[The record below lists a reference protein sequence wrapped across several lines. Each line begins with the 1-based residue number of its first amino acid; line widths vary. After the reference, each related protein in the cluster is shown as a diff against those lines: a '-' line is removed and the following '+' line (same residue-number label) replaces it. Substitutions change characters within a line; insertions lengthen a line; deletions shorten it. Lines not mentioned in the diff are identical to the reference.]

1 MPLLAQLIRL
11 LPSADPDADW
21 DFTGELFDKITGL
34 TRALIDSADPGLV
47 PELEEH
53 LETYLEREDFYGR
66 DVIGEVLAGIAGVD
80 ALPVLLRAS
89 ARDLG
94 DDQDSFQTII
104 CELLD
109 QDPVR
114 ARPAVLD
121 LVEADDVALRATG
134 VWAVD
139 FIVSDEDLPRLLTA
153 LKDPHPR
160 VRSAAAAPV
169 GRLAERLPEAI
180 EALAAALN
188 DVDPRV
194 RISVLGALGD
204 THATAAV
211 PHVTRLIDDPDEEVR
226 EWVAIASDRLREA
239 APRP

>member
-1 MPLLAQLIRL
+1 MSLLAQLIRL
-11 LPSADPDADW
+11 LPGADPDEDW
-21 DFTGELFDKITGL
+21 DFTDELFDKITGL
-34 TRALIDSADPGLV
+34 TRAVIDSADLGLV

-53 LETYLEREDFYGR
+53 LETYLERKDFYGR

-80 ALPVLLRAS
+80 ALPALLRAS

-94 DDQDSFQTII
+94 DDQDSFQTTIY
-104 CELLD
+104 ELLD

-160 VRSAAAAPV
+160 LRSAAAAPV
-169 GRLAERLPEAI
+169 GQLAERLPEAM

-194 RISVLGALGD
+194 RISVLSALGH
-204 THATAAV
+204 TRATAAV
-211 PHVTRLIDDPDEEVR
+211 PYVTRLTDDPDEEVR
-226 EWVAIASDRLREA
+226 EWVAIALDRLRETT
-239 APRP
+239 PRP